1 MKMADA
7 IKVLAKGAVN
17 AGDPIDLLI
26 GEVVSASPLEVR
38 LRENNKLVIP
48 GGLISVADHLKDRT
62 VAVEIDGEEKQIR
75 MKSELNTG
83 DKVMI
88 ASLIGGQSFFLFAR
102 I

>member
-1 MKMADA
+1 MRMADA
-7 IKVLAKGAVN
+7 IKILAKGAVN
-17 AGDPIDLLI
+17 AGNPIDLLI
-26 GEVVSASPLEVR
+26 GEVVSVSPLEVR

-48 GGLISVADHLKDRT
+48 EGLISVADHLKDRA
-62 VAVEIDGEEKQIR
+62 VMVEIDGEEKKMR
-75 MKSELNTG
+75 MKSELNNG